1 MSRTRK
7 RPSTRYQ
14 RLFWIL
20 SLLVVLSMAI
30 SMVVTLTP
38 GGPRVTPTPTFT
50 PIFP

>member
-1 MSRTRK
+1 MSRKPR
-7 RPSTRYQ
+7 RSPNRYQ

-20 SLLVVLSMAI
+20 SIVVVLSMAI